1 MLDFIKLT
9 SFSLLLLGSC
19 VDVFTQHAYYSVD
32 IKKQRALRMEANILG
47 LEQRI
52 ETLIGECKRLVSENR
67 SLKTE
72 QHSLMSE
79 KTQLKEKNRL
89 ACSRL
94 EKIIEKLRTLEDQ

>member
-1 MLDFIKLT
+1 
-9 SFSLLLLGSC
+9 
-19 VDVFTQHAYYSVD
+19 
-32 IKKQRALRMEANILG
+32 MEANIVG

-52 ETLIGECKRLVSENR
+52 ETLIGECKRLNSENR
-67 SLKTE
+67 NLKTE

-94 EKIIEKLRTLEDQ
+94 EKIVEKLRTLEDQ

>member
-1 MLDFIKLT
+1 
-9 SFSLLLLGSC
+9 
-19 VDVFTQHAYYSVD
+19 
-32 IKKQRALRMEANILG
+32 MESNIFG

-52 ETLIGECKRLVSENR
+52 DTLINECKRLSNENR

-72 QHSLMSE
+72 HGELLTE

-94 EKIIEKLRTLEDQ
+94 EKIVSKLRTLEDQ